1 MNDVAEVVTP
11 TSYLTLHYRLAGEDG
26 MDFISTFGGKPS
38 TLQMGLGQLAPTL
51 EDCLLGLPCDAHK
64 KFMLPPEKAFGA
76 HNPQFVQRIGRADL
90 PPNSATELHGT
101 IEIASPH
108 GQKIAGRVID
118 LDDDTV
124 LLDFNHPL
132 AGRTVCFEV
141 HLIGVM

>member
-38 TLQMGLGQLAPTL
+38 TLQMGLGQLVPTL

-76 HNPQFVQRIGRADL
+76 YNPA
-90 PPNSATELHGT
+90 A
-101 IEIASPH
+101 
-108 GQKIAGRVID
+108 
-118 LDDDTV
+118 
-124 LLDFNHPL
+124 
-132 AGRTVCFEV
+132 
-141 HLIGVM
+141 